1 MIWTYRVF
9 RNNQGRYS
17 IREVFYEPDG
27 TIVAYGKAPVVV
39 VGASLEELIQLVK
52 WFKDAFDLPVLSI
65 EEVEEQVAETPTGV
79 KSKHENNIPL
89 NDLIVQLSTE
99 TDSGE

>member
-1 MIWTYRVF
+1 MIWIYRVF
-9 RNNQGRYS
+9 HNNQGRYS

-27 TIVAYGKAPVVV
+27 TIVACSKAPVV

-65 EEVEEQVAETPTGV
+65 EEVEDKVAKQPKAF
-79 KSKHENNIPL
+79 KSKQENNIPL
-89 NDLIVQLSTE
+89 NELIAQLSSE

>member
-9 RNNQGRYS
+9 RNNQERYS

-27 TIVAYGKAPVVV
+27 TIVAYGQAPVVV
-39 VGASLEELIQLVK
+39 VGASLEELLQLIK

-65 EEVEEQVAETPTGV
+65 EEVEAQVAKQTTGV
-79 KSKHENNIPL
+79 KSKHENNIIL
-89 NDLIVQLSTE
+89 NDLIAQLST
-99 TDSGE
+99 D